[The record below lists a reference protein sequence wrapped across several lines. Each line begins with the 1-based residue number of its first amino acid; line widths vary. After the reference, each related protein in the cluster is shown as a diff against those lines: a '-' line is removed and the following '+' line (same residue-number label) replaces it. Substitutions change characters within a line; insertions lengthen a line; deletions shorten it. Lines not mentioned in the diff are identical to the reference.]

1 MGTSRCAAVR
11 VMTLQDHPHAYGD
24 KVPTCERLTKCR
36 GSSPRV
42 WGQGL
47 CSIADE
53 LRLRII
59 PTRMGTSYRKIKV
72 KKGKSG
78 SSPRVWG
85 QVCHTDIIYL
95 RNRIIPT
102 RMGTSL
108 GHIKL
113 IDSFGDHPHAYGDK
127 YPIKK
132 FCPKS
137 KGSSPRVWG
146 QDNRLW
152 RGKCNGGII
161 PTRMG
166 TRRKHDTQY
175 R

>member
-102 RMGTSL
+102 RMGTRAVPSACS
-108 GHIKL
+108 IS
-113 IDSFGDHPHAYGDK
+113 DRDHPHAYGDK
-127 YPIKK
+127 TSVTVSPATAT
-132 FCPKS
+132 
-137 KGSSPRVWG
+137 GSSPRVWG
-146 QDNRLW
+146 QEVKRAGFSNAFR
-152 RGKCNGGII
+152 II

-166 TRRKHDTQY
+166 TSTVLFHIG
-175 R
+175 